1 MASTVRDFTDD
12 QLRRLLE
19 IGRALVSELDTET
32 LLAQLL
38 EVARD
43 LTGAKYAALG
53 VLDER
58 KSELKR
64 FVALGIDDASRDRIG
79 PLPRGRGVLGEL
91 IRHPRPL
98 RLPDVEKHPRSF
110 GFPPGHPPMHSFL
123 GVPILIRGEAWGNLY
138 LAEKT
143 DGEEFS
149 EDDERVTIVLSE
161 WASVAIQNARLY
173 ERLEHRGQEL
183 ERAVRGLEASTDM
196 ARAVAVSMPSDR
208 LMELVV
214 KRGRD
219 LIDARL
225 VLLMVRDGGD
235 VVVTAAG
242 GEAPHALI
250 GHRIPISEPWMV
262 QALAARGAY
271 RFGRRELGSFDVDRL
286 GVVAEWL
293 IVAPLEFRG
302 RPPGLLAALD
312 RMDGEEF
319 AVDDELLFGSFAASV
334 ATTLDMARMVEKEK
348 LELSLHASE
357 QERRRWARELHD
369 ETLQELGG
377 LRFMLEAAGQT
388 GDPVKATD
396 AAAKAVEYAD
406 RAIDNLEGLITE
418 LRPSSLDALGVGPAV
433 EALVERLGSNF
444 QVEID
449 ASVDLE
455 RDEAGGESRL
465 APELEAGLYRIVQ
478 EGLNNAVRHA
488 DASRIE
494 LRVTERGMN
503 VVVSIRDDGRGFEP
517 DDVQGGF
524 GLVGMRERV
533 TLANGSI
540 EIKSAPGQGSRIEV
554 ELPIDRRDP

>member
-1 MASTVRDFTDD
+1 MALKAHDFTDD

-19 IGRALVSELDTET
+19 IGRALVSEHDTEV
-32 LLAQLL
+32 LLAQVLD
-38 EVARD
+38 VARE

-58 KSELKR
+58 KSALKR
-64 FVALGIDDASRDRIG
+64 FITLGIDDETRDRIG
-79 PLPRGRGVLGEL
+79 TLPRGRGVLGEL
-91 IRHPRPL
+91 ISHPQAL
-98 RLPDVEKHPRSF
+98 RLADVEKHPRSF

-138 LAEKT
+138 LTEKA
-143 DGEEFS
+143 DGGDFS
-149 EDDERVTIVLSE
+149 EEDERVTIVLSE

-183 ERAVRGLEASTDM
+183 ERAVRGLEASADM
-196 ARAVAVSMPSDR
+196 ARAVAISMSPER
-208 LMELVV
+208 LTELVV

-219 LIDARL
+219 LIDARI
-225 VLLMVRDGGD
+225 VMLLVRDGDD
-235 VVVTAAG
+235 VVVTASG
-242 GEAPHALI
+242 GEMPPGLI
-250 GHRIPISEPWMV
+250 GHRIPIGEPWMV
-262 QALAARGAY
+262 QALGARGAY

-286 GVVAEWL
+286 GIVAEWL

-312 RMDGEEF
+312 RTDGEEF
-319 AVDDELLFGSFAASV
+319 AVDDELLFGSFAASA

-348 LELSLHASE
+348 LELSIDASE

-377 LRFMLEAAGQT
+377 LKFMLEAAGQT
-388 GDPVKATD
+388 GDRAKATE
-396 AAAKAVEYAD
+396 AAEKALEYAD

-418 LRPSSLDALGVGPAV
+418 LRPSSLDALGVAPAV
-433 EALVERLGSNF
+433 EALVERLRSIF
-444 QVEID
+444 KVEID

-455 RDEAGGESRL
+455 RDEAGAENRL
-465 APELEAGLYRIVQ
+465 SPELEAALYRIVQ

-488 DASRIE
+488 EASRIE
-494 LRVTERGMN
+494 LRVSERGTN
-503 VVVSIRDDGRGFEP
+503 VVVSIRDNGRGFEP
-517 DDVQGGF
+517 SEVQGGF

-540 EIKSAPGQGSRIEV
+540 EIDSVPGQGSRIEV
-554 ELPIDRRDP
+554 ELPIERRDP